1 MGFME
6 VVSLKPSQ
14 TLHRVE
20 ICGLVSIPKK
30 SSPLTLVM
38 KWDPKVGREFDLDA
52 NVAGKILTDLL

>member
-14 TLHRVE
+14 SLHRVE

-30 SSPLTLVM
+30 TSPLTM

>member
-14 TLHRVE
+14 SLHRVE

-38 KWDPKVGREFDLDA
+38 KRGPKVGKEFEFDA
-52 NVAGKILTDLL
+52 NVAGKILTGLL